1 MASHALS
8 SRQSFSGP
16 GCEIATLGVRLACPV
31 PSRHT
36 HTTERAPRRVRRCRR
51 SRRWSVL
58 IEIGTPRPRKSMT
71 PALMKELSVRKPNPP
86 ATPRATVSTR
96 PECLGTPEVGIPV
109 LLHGPLSEQCFRV
122 LPLIGSRWLARG
134 WGRVLRFNDL
144 RGGTTWQQLKPL
156 SGSA

>member
-1 MASHALS
+1 MSPVTPLVGSDRDWEALPEEVDDT
-8 SRQSFSGP
+8 G
-16 GCEIATLGVRLACPV
+16 A
-31 PSRHT
+31 
-36 HTTERAPRRVRRCRR
+36 
-51 SRRWSVL
+51 
-58 IEIGTPRPRKSMT
+58 
-71 PALMKELSVRKPNPP
+71 ELSVRKPNPP

-96 PECLGTPEVGIPV
+96 PECLGTPEAGIPV